1 MNTYR
6 SRLHVFRTRRKPV
19 DYYKAFVQADRD
31 KYYWHGQEWV
41 ATKRALK
48 AEAEVRRLKQEIR
61 DLRNQH
67 ELLFPRA

>member
-1 MNTYR
+1 M
-6 SRLHVFRTRRKPV
+6 